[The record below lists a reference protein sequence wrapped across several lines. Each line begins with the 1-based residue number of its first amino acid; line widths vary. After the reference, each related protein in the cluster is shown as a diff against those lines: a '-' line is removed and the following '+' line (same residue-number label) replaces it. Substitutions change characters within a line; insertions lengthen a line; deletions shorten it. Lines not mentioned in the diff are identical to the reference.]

1 MRITKIKAGWR
12 TASLS
17 EQLLDGPLTEMRQRI
32 LREAQSEGL
41 WPLTDEHWDVI
52 HFVLDYYWKHH
63 QSPVAVRV
71 GRSLGMG
78 VRQLHT
84 LFPCGVVKTVFRLAG
99 IELPPDAPMVNS
111 LTWWN

>member
-78 VRQLHT
+78 VRQLPQRAHGGLLRQFVAGGGLLPGT
-84 LFPCGVVKTVFRLAG
+84 DGGRL
-99 IELPPDAPMVNS
+99 
-111 LTWWN
+111 